1 MSSVELQIAE
11 QERSLVPSAT
21 SLVSAHS
28 ARMTV
33 AHFAGAAFLAHSASL
48 ASETFRGSV
57 RSIVAEQ
64 QVLHRFRP
72 FVCVLQAIRRG
83 TKSRCRPR
91 MMRLPVDRPLRPVGL
106 A

>member
-1 MSSVELQIAE
+1 MCSVELQITK

-64 QVLHRFRP
+64 QVLHRFKAL
-72 FVCVLQAIRRG
+72 FTTTCIALA
-83 TKSRCRPR
+83 T
-91 MMRLPVDRPLRPVGL
+91 RLHRSFCQCGGRLCIHFASNKV
-106 A
+106 